1 MVHLGASRPV
11 IKNQKMQF
19 NEMGLDPRI
28 LKGIQ
33 EMGFEQPSPIQEQ
46 FIPLFLKDPTDI
58 VGLAQT
64 GTGKTAAFGLPIL
77 QKIDLKIKA
86 PQALILSPTRELCVQ
101 IAREISDYAKYI
113 PEISILPVYGGAD
126 ISGQISALRRGVHII
141 AATPG
146 RMHDMIRK
154 NKVDLSQITIM
165 VLDEAD
171 EMLNMG
177 FQEDVDA
184 ILEQTPKTKK
194 TLLFSAT
201 MPREVAAIAKNY
213 MTNPVEVAVGKK
225 GGGADNVEHIYHMV
239 HAKDRYSALKRVLDF
254 VPEVYGIVFCRTRM
268 ETKEIA
274 AQLITDGYSAEAL
287 HGDLSQQQRD
297 FVMEKFR
304 TKGVQMLIATDVAAR
319 GIDVNDLTHIVNYNL
334 PDDIENYTHRSGR
347 TGRAGKSGIS
357 ISIIHLK
364 EQGRIRMIEK
374 GIGKKFL
381 RMPVPTGKV
390 ICEKQLMYLIDKLET
405 VTINEEQIEPFLPTV
420 YQKLEALSKEDLIKH
435 VVSLEFNRFLEY
447 YGNTADLNAPDTHDA
462 GRREVREGREMRR
475 TSSEGMTQIR
485 LNIGLS
491 QGLIPKD
498 IITFVID
505 ATGRRNVEI
514 GKIDLYKTYATVE
527 VESAYGTTLLKNSR
541 GMNFKGSFF
550 DAEVS
555 NAGREGGGRFDR
567 GGDRGG
573 SRGGD
578 GGGRFERGFRKP
590 EGGREDFKRRDRK
603 KRF

>member
-1 MVHLGASRPV
+1 
-11 IKNQKMQF
+11 MQF

-46 FIPLFLKDPTDI
+46 FIPLFLHKPTDI
-58 VGLAQT
+58 IGLAQT

-77 QKIDLKIKA
+77 QQIDLKNRA

-101 IAREISDYAKYI
+101 IAREISDYGKY
-113 PEISILPVYGGAD
+113 LPDIQITPIYGGAD
-126 ISGQISALRRGVHII
+126 IGPQLTALRKGVHVVVG
-141 AATPG
+141 TPG

-154 NKVDLSQITIM
+154 GKIDLSQVAIL

-184 ILEQTPKTKK
+184 ILDKTPKTKS

-201 MPREVAAIAKNY
+201 MPKEVETIAKKY
-213 MTNPVEVAVGKK
+213 MTNPIEVAVGKK
-225 GGGADNVEHIYHMV
+225 GGGAENVEHIYHMV
-239 HAKDRYSALKRVLDF
+239 HAKDRYSALKRVMDF

-274 AQLITDGYSAEAL
+274 AQLIQDGYSAEAL

-304 TKGVQMLIATDVAAR
+304 TKGVQMLVATDVAAR
-319 GIDVNDLTHIVNYNL
+319 GIDVNDLTHIINYNL

-347 TGRAGKSGIS
+347 TGRAGKSGVS
-357 ISIIHLK
+357 ISIIHMK

-374 GIGKKFL
+374 EIGKKFL

-390 ICEKQLMYLIDKLET
+390 ICEKQLLYLIDKLQT
-405 VTINEEQIEPFLPTV
+405 VTINEEEIEPFLPAV
-420 YQKLEALSKEDLIKH
+420 YEKLESLSKEDLIKH

-447 YGNTADLNAPDTHDA
+447 YGNTHDLNAPDVRE
-462 GRREVREGREMRR
+462 GNRRDGREGREGREGRR
-475 TSSEGMTQIR
+475 GASEGLTKFR
-485 LNIGLS
+485 LNVGLS

-505 ATGRRNVEI
+505 ATGSRNVEI
-514 GKIDLYKTYATVE
+514 GKIELFKSHALVE
-527 VESAYGTTLLKNSR
+527 IDSQSTSTFLKNSR

-550 DAEVS
+550 DAEVYNQS
-555 NAGREGGGRFDR
+555 GRSDDRNERGGYRDRSSSDRGSRFDRSPRRSEGGG
-567 GGDRGG
+567 
-573 SRGGD
+573 
-578 GGGRFERGFRKP
+578 E
-590 EGGREDFKRRDRK
+590 FKRRDRK